1 MKRVWNP
8 RSEGRRIFRNFMDL
22 PPLCDLDNIEVASNN
37 VQVVAS
43 DMVDASSETSDNML
57 MSFENEVSDNTTS
70 DEADDSSNNLN
81 ADNEVLD
88 NLASDSMQM
97 SSNNSDNV
105 ALDNLASDSMGNSS
119 NDGVLDTLTLQ
130 AVSTE
135 N

>member
-1 MKRVWNP
+1 MYRWWLQ
-8 RSEGRRIFRNFMDL
+8 IWWMLL
-22 PPLCDLDNIEVASNN
+22 P
-37 VQVVAS
+37 
-43 DMVDASSETSDNML
+43 ETSDNML

-119 NDGVLDTLTLQ
+119 NDGVLDTLTLKRL
-130 AVSTE
+130 ARKIKP
-135 N
+135 